1 MPRFSVSPEL
11 SRRAFMN
18 GACCAAAAAAWP
30 ATSRAAPPGFAHWVA
45 GFRASALKRG
55 VSEATYARVMNAV
68 EPDMS
73 ALEAVRAQPEFTEK
87 LWQYIN
93 RRCSEWRVITGQQRA
108 REHAALLA
116 RIERDYGVD
125 RFLMLALWGM
135 ESSFGDVV
143 VNRKYMRPVV
153 PALAALAWREPRRRR
168 YWEAE
173 LCNALIIVERGWSEP
188 AAMIGSWAGA
198 MGHTQW
204 MPEVWLKMGVDYDQ
218 DGRVTPFGRPD
229 DSLAG
234 TARYLVERGRYRRG
248 EAWGCEVSVPAS
260 AARLADNR
268 TLRDYAAW
276 HALGVMRADGAAF
289 PRPHDKVKLWLPE
302 HGGPAFLVGQN
313 FRAVYSYNPSSA
325 YTLALCHL
333 GDLIRGDPPLHQQ
346 FPGGE
351 RVPTMAEVMEIQ
363 RRLNALG
370 FKTDGVD
377 GRTGSD
383 TVRAIIAFQKKVGME
398 PADGYAGLKVLARL
412 RRGG

>member
-1 MPRFSVSPEL
+1 
-11 SRRAFMN
+11 MN

-93 RRCSEWRVITGQQRA
+93 RRCSEWRVVTGQQRA

-204 MPEVWLKMGVDYDQ
+204 MP
-218 DGRVTPFGRPD
+218 
-229 DSLAG
+229 
-234 TARYLVERGRYRRG
+234 
-248 EAWGCEVSVPAS
+248 
-260 AARLADNR
+260 
-268 TLRDYAAW
+268 
-276 HALGVMRADGAAF
+276 
-289 PRPHDKVKLWLPE
+289 
-302 HGGPAFLVGQN
+302 
-313 FRAVYSYNPSSA
+313 
-325 YTLALCHL
+325 
-333 GDLIRGDPPLHQQ
+333 
-346 FPGGE
+346 
-351 RVPTMAEVMEIQ
+351 
-363 RRLNALG
+363 
-370 FKTDGVD
+370 
-377 GRTGSD
+377 
-383 TVRAIIAFQKKVGME
+383 
-398 PADGYAGLKVLARL
+398 
-412 RRGG
+412 